1 MKPPY
6 TISNETINLIAHI
19 TQIIGSMEMQD
30 KLDLHLRKENRIR
43 SIHSSLAIEN
53 NSLTLE
59 QITAIIDGKRVLG
72 DPKEIKEV
80 VNAYEVYDEILK
92 LDPYKINDFLYAHAL
107 LTRDIVNE
115 SGKFRS
121 SDVGVYSD
129 GKVIHMG
136 ARPQYITNLVEELFK
151 WAKNDNL
158 HELIKSCIIHYEIEN
173 IHPFEDGNG
182 RMGRLWQTII
192 LSKWNNMFAWIPIET
207 IIHMNQKNYY
217 NALRE
222 SDRNN
227 DSSVFIEFMLESI
240 LTTLKEY
247 KTSDNTLE
255 LNKEEYK
262 VYGIILDYLRVH
274 KYITSNEASELT
286 GKASSTIRRYMKRY
300 IELNL
305 IESVGENKNRKYYLK
320 GAY

>member
-6 TISNETINLIAHI
+6 TISNEIINLIAHI

-92 LDPYKINDFLYAHAL
+92 LDPYNISDFLYAHAL

-192 LSKWNNMFAWIPIET
+192 LSKWNNMFAWIPIEA

-222 SDRNN
+222 SDINN

-247 KTSDNTLE
+247 RTSDNTLE

-262 VYGIILDYLRVH
+262 VYGIILEYLRVH
-274 KYITSNEASELT
+274 KYTTSNEASELT
-286 GKASSTIRRYMKRY
+286 GKASSTIRRYMK
-300 IELNL
+300 
-305 IESVGENKNRKYYLK
+305 
-320 GAY
+320 